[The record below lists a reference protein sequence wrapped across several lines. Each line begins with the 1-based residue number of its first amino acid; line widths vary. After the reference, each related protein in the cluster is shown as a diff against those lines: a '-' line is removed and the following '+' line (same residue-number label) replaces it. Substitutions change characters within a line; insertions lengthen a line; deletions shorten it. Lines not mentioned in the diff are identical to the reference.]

1 MKWMAILAFLGLAYQ
16 AGALSVGDAVPDFS
30 AAVTDGTT
38 LTPAALKG
46 KWVVLYFY
54 PKSFTP
60 GCTAESCALRDG
72 HDGIQKLKA
81 TIYGVSLDAMDSQ
94 KKFKKEYRL
103 PFELVSDQEKKM
115 ATAFGVLGMG
125 GLYAQRV
132 TFIVSPEGK
141 IAAILDRVDTAGHDK
156 QVAEALA
163 GLQKP

>member
-1 MKWMAILAFLGLAYQ
+1 MKWMMLLAFLGFALQ
-16 AGALSVGDAVPDFS
+16 AGALSVGDTVPDFS
-30 AAVTDGTT
+30 VSVTDGST
-38 LTPAALKG
+38 LSPATLKG
-46 KWVVLYFY
+46 KWTILYFY

-72 HDGIQKLKA
+72 HKDLLKLKA
-81 TIYGVSLDAMDSQ
+81 AVYGVSLDTMESQ

-103 PFELVSDQEKKM
+103 PFELVSDNEKKM

-132 TFIVSPEGK
+132 TFVVNPEGK
-141 IAAILDRVDTAGHDK
+141 IAAILDRVDTARHDK
-156 QVAEALA
+156 QVAETLT

>member
-1 MKWMAILAFLGLAYQ
+1 MKWIPILAFLGLALQ
-16 AGALSVGDAVPDFS
+16 AGALTVGDAVPDFS
-30 AAVTDGTT
+30 VSTTDGST

-46 KWVVLYFY
+46 KWTVLYFY

-72 HDGIQKLKA
+72 HKDLKKLQA
-81 TIYGVSLDAMDSQ
+81 TIYGVSLDTMESQ

-103 PFELVSDQEKKM
+103 PFELVSDHEKKM

-132 TFIVSPEGK
+132 TFIVNPDGK

-156 QVAEALA
+156 QVAETLT